1 MKIAILYN
9 LPTVT
14 KDTSFSLAEADTEAS
29 ARLVAD
35 ALTKQGMDTV
45 LHPVTVETIP
55 TIMDIRADCI
65 FNLIEWTGEDIPYVA
80 QAFLFLD
87 RLGTPYTG
95 ASFENYYI
103 TVDKLPMKQS
113 FRYLSIPTPAWSY
126 LTDPAGA
133 IDPSLRFPLIVK
145 IATEHSGIGLTDRS
159 VVYTKTA
166 LRTQVQSLFT
176 DFHQPVLVEE
186 YIEGTEYQM
195 TALMENGILRMLPAA
210 TYTFDTHKPIQ
221 FLTFTSRWEATND
234 KNTQFS
240 ASILPIDPVVEKK
253 MSKICAHTFDG
264 MRFFDYARFD
274 IRVRDG
280 QPYILEANSNPGLDD
295 APDNGLAVAFH
306 AAGMSFGEFLQTII
320 RSALRRT
327 ASHPRVR

>member
-1 MKIAILYN
+1 MNITILYT
-9 LPTVT
+9 LPTIT
-14 KDTSFSLAEADTEAS
+14 KDASFSPAEVDTELS

-35 ALTKQGMDTV
+35 ALTQVGMKTT
-45 LHPVTVETIP
+45 LHPITIETIP

-65 FNLIEWTGEDIPYVA
+65 FNLVEWTGEDIPYVA

-87 RLGTPYTG
+87 RLGIPYTG

-126 LTDPAGA
+126 LTDPDGP

-159 VVYTKTA
+159 VVYTKAA
-166 LRTQVQSLFT
+166 LQKQVRSLFKT
-176 DFHQPVLVEE
+176 FRQPILVEE
-186 YIEGTEYQM
+186 YIEGIEYQV
-195 TALMENGILRMLPAA
+195 TALVDNGVLRILPTA
-210 TYTFDTHKPIQ
+210 TYTFDVTKPIQ

-234 KNTQFS
+234 TKTQFS

-253 MSKICAHTFDG
+253 MIDVCTDVFTG

-295 APDNGLAVAFH
+295 APDNGLALAFH
-306 AAGMSFGEFLQTII
+306 AAGFSFGQFLETII
-320 RSALRRT
+320 HSSLKRFS
-327 ASHPRVR
+327 VK